1 MEFANIKNH
10 LRKPTQYICVQVS
23 YRSRTSANQVLLDDV
38 KYWLEDILSEKGEVH
53 LDSDGFFRG
62 PHLIKCC
69 TGTKEDCKRV
79 QAEERFHRQAYGSTS
94 RLIQLGMWRDS
105 WLILPAD
112 ENGNWVPTMSMI
124 KKAYLLL
131 GNILG

>member
-1 MEFANIKNH
+1 MEINSLKRY

-23 YRSRTSANQVLLDDV
+23 YRSRTSASQVLLDDL
-38 KYWLEDILSEKGEVH
+38 KYWLESIMSENGEVH
-53 LDSDGFFRG
+53 LDEDGYFRG

-69 TGTKEDCKRV
+69 TGTKEACKKV
-79 QAEERFHRQAYGSTS
+79 QAEERFRRQAYGSTS

-124 KKAYLLL
+124 KKAL
-131 GNILG
+131 NIIS

>member
-1 MEFANIKNH
+1 MEINSLKRY

-23 YRSRTSANQVLLDDV
+23 YRSRTSASQVLLDDL
-38 KYWLEDILSEKGEVH
+38 KYWLESIMSENGEVH
-53 LDSDGFFRG
+53 LDEDGYFRG

-69 TGTKEDCKRV
+69 TGTKEECKKV

-124 KKAYLLL
+124 KKAL
-131 GNILG
+131 NIIS

>member
-1 MEFANIKNH
+1 MEINSLKRY

-23 YRSRTSANQVLLDDV
+23 YRSRTSANQVLLDDL
-38 KYWLEDILSEKGEVH
+38 KYWLESIMSENGEVH
-53 LDSDGFFRG
+53 LDEDGYFRG

-69 TGTKEDCKRV
+69 TGTKEECKRV

-94 RLIQLGMWRDS
+94 RLVQLGMWRDS

-124 KKAYLLL
+124 KKVL
-131 GNILG
+131 NIIS

>member
-1 MEFANIKNH
+1 MEINNLSRY

-23 YRSRTSANQVLLDDV
+23 YRSRTSANQVLLDDL
-38 KYWLEDILSEKGEVH
+38 KYWLESIMSENGEVH
-53 LDSDGFFRG
+53 LDKDGYFCG

-69 TGTKEDCKRV
+69 TGTKEECKRV
-79 QAEERFHRQAYGSTS
+79 QAKERFHRQAYGSTS
-94 RLIQLGMWRDS
+94 RLVQLGMWRDS

-124 KKAYLLL
+124 KKALDI
-131 GNILG
+131 IL

>member
-1 MEFANIKNH
+1 MEINSLKRY

-23 YRSRTSANQVLLDDV
+23 YRSRTSASHVLLDDL
-38 KYWLEDILSEKGEVH
+38 KYWLESIMSENGEVH
-53 LDSDGFFRG
+53 LDEDGYYRG
-62 PHLIKCC
+62 PYLIKCC
-69 TGTKEDCKRV
+69 TGTKEECKRV

-94 RLIQLGMWRDS
+94 RLVQLGMWRDS

-124 KKAYLLL
+124 KKAL
-131 GNILG
+131 NIIS